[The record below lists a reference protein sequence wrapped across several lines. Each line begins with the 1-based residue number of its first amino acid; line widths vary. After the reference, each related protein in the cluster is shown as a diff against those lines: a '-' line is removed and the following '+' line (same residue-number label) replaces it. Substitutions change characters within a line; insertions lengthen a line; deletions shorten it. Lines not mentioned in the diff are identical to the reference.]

1 MGHTDEQQLVI
12 EADGQTILV
21 IALAGTGKTTTLVGY
36 TVARPAEHFLYIA
49 FNKAIQLEGAARFPK
64 NVTCLTTHSLAYR
77 AFGFNYKSKLGNPRF
92 WDVKDLLGAN
102 LANDWSNLVLQAVA
116 NFHSSADEK
125 ITKAHFP
132 VAYVVPA
139 NLAEAKAREEALIRD
154 AGRVWAAM
162 QDTESAM
169 PMPHDGYLKLYQLS
183 KPDLSRY
190 GTLLFDEAQDSNPV
204 TADIVMGQKGRK
216 ILVGDHH
223 QSIYQFRG
231 AQNAMKNVK
240 ADQSFYLTKSFRF
253 GEGVAWV
260 ANRILENWKGER
272 HSLRGVGKYPDTEFE
287 LPRNEGYA
295 AICRTN
301 AKVFE
306 LASEALKNNKH
317 VCFVGGPEGYKLES
331 ILDAYRLFLGD
342 LDQIKDRYFKRFEKW
357 DTFVEYAS
365 ATEDP
370 EAVMLSRIVG
380 IYNHD
385 IPGLIELIRRKGKT
399 FEKGIGADLILT
411 TAHKSKGLEFEN
423 VLLTDDYVSF
433 FDQDG
438 DLRRQMDESEVNL
451 LYVAVTRAEKA
462 IQLNETTLEW
472 LRHIGETLPLKK
484 GSASLRAA

>member
-1 MGHTDEQQLVI
+1 MGYTDEQQMVI
-12 EADGQTILV
+12 TADGQTILV
-21 IALAGTGKTTTLVGY
+21 NAFAGTGKTHTLVGY
-36 TVARPAEHFLYIA
+36 TMARPQERFLYIA
-49 FNKAIQLEGAARFPK
+49 FNKAIQLEAASRFPQ
-64 NVTCLTTHSLAYR
+64 NVTCLTTHSLAFR
-77 AFGFNYKSKLGNPRF
+77 SFGFTYKHKLGNPRF
-92 WDVKDLLGAN
+92 WDVKDLLGGS

-116 NFHSSADEK
+116 NFQSSADEK
-125 ITKAHFP
+125 IAKAHFP

-154 AGRVWAAM
+154 AEKVWGAM
-162 QDTESAM
+162 QDAASPM

-204 TADIVMGQKGRK
+204 TAAIVMGQRGRK

-253 GEGVAWV
+253 GEGIAWV
-260 ANRILENWKGER
+260 ANRILENWKGET
-272 HSLRGVGKYPDTEFE
+272 HSLRGFGKHADTEFE
-287 LPRNEGYA
+287 LPRSEGYA

-306 LASEALKNNKH
+306 LASEALKNNKS
-317 VCFVGGPEGYKLES
+317 VCFVGGVEGYKLES
-331 ILDAYRLFLGD
+331 ILDAYRLFSGD
-342 LDQIKDRYFKRFEKW
+342 LDEIKDRYFKRFGKW
-357 DTFVEYAS
+357 DAFVEYGS

-380 IYNHD
+380 VYNHE
-385 IPGLIELIRRKGKT
+385 IPGLIELIRRKGRA
-399 FEKGIGADLILT
+399 FEKGIVADLILT
-411 TAHKSKGLEFEN
+411 TAHKSKGLEFDN

-438 DLRRQMDESEVNL
+438 DLRRQMDESETNL

-472 LRHIGETLPLKK
+472 LRHIGETIPSKK
-484 GSASLRAA
+484 SSASLRAA